1 MHQMPGPYIRS
12 MFRGF
17 ITDSCKNLMSNK
29 LVVVSDVSN
38 DRDKGILT
46 KFPWITQ
53 LFISWLE

>member
-1 MHQMPGPYIRS
+1 MRPAPTLGALTT
-12 MFRGF
+12 FRGF

-29 LVVVSDVSN
+29 LVVSDVSN